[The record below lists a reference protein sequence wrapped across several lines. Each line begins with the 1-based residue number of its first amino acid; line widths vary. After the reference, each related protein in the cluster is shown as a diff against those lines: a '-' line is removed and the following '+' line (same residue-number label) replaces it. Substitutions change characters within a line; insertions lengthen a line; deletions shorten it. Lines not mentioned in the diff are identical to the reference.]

1 MLRAGGILLSVLL
14 AMALWLGGGWQTA
27 ELRLLDWQFA
37 WLRML
42 APKPVIADVVVV
54 GIDEATTATLR
65 EPLALWHAHLGN
77 FLQAAAAG
85 GASVIGLDVVLPD
98 RSYDAILP
106 GSDRA
111 LLGGIVLARRSA
123 PVVVAVTVDPL
134 GLARPILPAILAVAG
149 SEAPGYALLPVD
161 ADGMVRRFD
170 ERIEYNGDAVPTLA
184 GQMARRLGKPVD
196 AGWIDYAMGQPLR
209 YLSLQEVLAWW
220 SQGNT
225 AALQSAL
232 GGKPVLLGSVLK
244 YEDRHRAPVNL
255 VGWDIHADNLPGVV
269 LHAQVLRN
277 LLNGGLVQAAPAAL
291 LGVLFLVAALT
302 WLQALR
308 PAHALLLALTLAAL
322 GLAAATASLHRG
334 IYLPVATV
342 WLLAFAG
349 VAGRQ
354 AFTTVEQLRERM
366 RLRGA
371 FGGYVS
377 PPVMRQILDGQ
388 LRPTLGGERRY
399 CCVMFSDIRGY
410 TTRSEHSSPEQTISF
425 LNRYFDRVV
434 PVIHAYG
441 GTVVSFMGDGI
452 MAVFGAPN
460 ALPNPCESAYIAS
473 VAMLAQ
479 LRAANVELM
488 ARGEEPIRIGIGLH
502 AGEGVSGHVG
512 SAARHEYS
520 VIGDVTNVASRLE
533 GLTKDVGYQLVCSAA
548 VVEQLPQ
555 RRDLVALGP
564 HAVKGRAAV
573 EIFGAEPVEDAS
585 K

>member
-14 AMALWLGGGWQTA
+14 AAALWLSGGWRAA
-27 ELRLLDWQFA
+27 ELRLLDWQFG
-37 WLRML
+37 WLRTL
-42 APKPVIADVVVV
+42 APKPVPADVVVV
-54 GIDEATTATLR
+54 GIDEATTQTLR
-65 EPLALWHAHLGN
+65 EPLTLWHAHLGN
-77 FLQAAAAG
+77 FLQAAASG

-98 RSYDAILP
+98 RSYDMVLP

-111 LLGGIVLARRSA
+111 LLAGIVLARRSA
-123 PVVVAVTVDPL
+123 PVILAVTVDPA
-134 GLARPILPAILAVAG
+134 GHTRPVHPAFLAAAG
-149 SEAPGYALLPVD
+149 PEALGYALLPED
-161 ADGMVRRFD
+161 EDGMLRRFD
-170 ERIEYNGDAVPTLA
+170 ERLEYNGSAVPTLA
-184 GQMARRLGKPVD
+184 GQMARRLGKPVES
-196 AGWIDYAMGQPLR
+196 GWIDYVVGPPMR
-209 YLSLQEVLAWW
+209 YLPLQEVLAWW

-232 GGKPVLLGSVLK
+232 AGKAVLLGSVLK

-255 VGWDIHADNLPGVV
+255 VGWDMHADNLPGVMV
-269 LHAQVLRN
+269 HAQVLRN
-277 LLNGGLVQAAPAAL
+277 LLHGGLVQAAPSAL
-291 LGVLFLVAALT
+291 LGALLLAAALT
-302 WLQALR
+302 WLRALR
-308 PAHALLLALTLAAL
+308 PAYALALVLALAAL

-342 WLLAFAG
+342 LLLACAG

-354 AFTTVEQLRERM
+354 AFTTVQQLRERL

-388 LRPTLGGERRY
+388 LKPTLGGERRY

-410 TTRSEHSSPEQTISF
+410 TTRSEHSSPEQTIGF

-479 LRAANVELM
+479 LRAANIELM

-512 SAARHEYS
+512 SSARHEYS

-533 GLTKDVGYQLVCSAA
+533 SLTKEVGYQLVCSAA
-548 VVEQLPQ
+548 VAEQLPQ
-555 RRDLVALGP
+555 RGDLVALGP

-573 EIFGAEPVEDAS
+573 DIFGAEPVGDGGS
-585 K
+585 